1 MSWACVLF
9 FLCLG
14 FLCWALPRITTEQ
27 CFSFLLIL
35 DGASGCFGDRTGT
48 WDGWGEQHI
57 EGVYVVFTLVGHH
70 VSFAE
75 ELGQQPVYV

>member
-1 MSWACVLF
+1 MCAFLSVFGILVL
-9 FLCLG
+9 G
-14 FLCWALPRITTEQ
+14 VVPITTEQ
-27 CFSFLLIL
+27 CFSFFLIL

-57 EGVYVVFTLVGHH
+57 EGVYVVFTLVGLH